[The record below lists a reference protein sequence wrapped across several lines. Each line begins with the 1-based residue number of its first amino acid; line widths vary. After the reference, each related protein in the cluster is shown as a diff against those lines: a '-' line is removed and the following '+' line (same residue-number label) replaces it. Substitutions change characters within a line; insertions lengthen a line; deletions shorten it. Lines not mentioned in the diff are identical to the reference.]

1 MLGYYFIRFLLLKGL
16 IMIKIFETHAHYDDE
31 AFDVDRD
38 ELLKSFN
45 DNGIYAAVNIG
56 ANLESSYIGDK
67 YTKEYDFMYA
77 TVGVH
82 PSDIREMENCDGIKI
97 LRDLA
102 TNNKKIV
109 AIGEI
114 GLDYHYE
121 DTDKPLQKKW
131 FINQLDL
138 ARELKLPVVIH
149 SRDAAKDTIDIMQEQ
164 KANELGGVVHCYSY
178 TKESAKTFLD
188 MDFFFGIG
196 GVITFSNAKKLKEAV
211 EYIPLDKI
219 VLETDSPYL
228 APVPFRGKRNS
239 SLYIPYIAEAI
250 AEIKG
255 IDVDTVYEAT
265 WNNAKT
271 LYRL

>member
-1 MLGYYFIRFLLLKGL
+1 MV
-16 IMIKIFETHAHYDDE
+16 KIFETHAHYDDE
-31 AFDVDRD
+31 AFDDDRE
-38 ELLKSFN
+38 ELLNTFK

-56 ANLESSYIGDK
+56 ANLTSSRIGDK

-82 PSDIREMENCDGIKI
+82 PSDIRELENCDGISE
-97 LRDLA
+97 LRNLA

-121 DTDKPLQKKW
+121 DTDKALQKKW
-131 FINQLDL
+131 FIEQLNL
-138 ARELKLPVVIH
+138 ARELNLPVVIH
-149 SRDAAKDTIDIMQEQ
+149 SRDAAKDTIDIMQKQ
-164 KANELGGVVHCYSY
+164 KASELGGVVHCYSY

-188 MDFFFGIG
+188 MDYFFGIG

-228 APVPFRGKRNS
+228 APVPYRGKRNS
-239 SLYIPYIAEAI
+239 SLYIPHIAEAI

-255 IDVDTVYEAT
+255 INIDTVYEAT

>member
-1 MLGYYFIRFLLLKGL
+1 MV
-16 IMIKIFETHAHYDDE
+16 KIFETHAHFDDD
-31 AFDVDRD
+31 AFDDDRV
-38 ELLKSFN
+38 ELLNSFK

-56 ANLESSYIGDK
+56 ANLASSKIGDQ

-82 PSDIREMENCDGIKI
+82 PSDIREMEDCDGIEI

-121 DTDKPLQKKW
+121 DTDKVLQHKW
-131 FINQLDL
+131 FVKQLQL
-138 ARELKLPVVIH
+138 AKDLKLPVVIH
-149 SRDAAKDTIDIMQEQ
+149 SRDAAKDTIDIMQAE
-164 KANELGGVVHCYSY
+164 KAEELGGVIHCYSY
-178 TKESAKTFLD
+178 TKESARTFLD
-188 MDFFFGIG
+188 MDYFFGIG

-228 APVPFRGKRNS
+228 APVPYRGKRNS

-250 AEIKG
+250 AQIKG
-255 IDVDTVYEAT
+255 VDVDTVYEAT